1 VADHFFIRLGDD
13 PHQATVV
20 ALNAD
25 GRLMRVPETVALSAA
40 AGLAGDLPV
49 TVLLPPAELV
59 SCLASVPAAS
69 PGRLRQMLPFSLED
83 EFAGDIEELHFA
95 AGERNEN
102 DALAVSVIA
111 RDRLD
116 FWLGVLDTAGI
127 EPRRICSEADAVPDT
142 PGVVTLFV
150 EKRRILGRRPGGAP
164 FVFGEIGLAELW
176 HLLESEREAKDD
188 LEHVVLFVDREAY
201 AARREE
207 IEHWRAGI
215 GDVNLKE
222 LADGTLP
229 KLASGLVH
237 RNGTNLLQGDY
248 AARSNVRA
256 LARPWLAA
264 AGFALALAA
273 ISVLGTGAQY
283 FKLNRQESRLTDQA
297 TQICTDRYGIPQLSR
312 CLVEMGRRLAD
323 AGQTSASGGRGF
335 LSMLA
340 DVATSVGESISI
352 SGISYRDRI
361 MTLEVVTPNASY
373 LDAFRQ
379 RLSDGGAYAFDT
391 QNSVTQR
398 DGSLQA
404 RVRIVE
410 TSL

>member
-1 VADHFFIRLGDD
+1 VADHFFIRLEDD

-20 ALNAD
+20 GLNAD
-25 GRLMRVPETVALSAA
+25 GRLLRAPETVALSAA

-49 TVLLPPAELV
+49 TVLLPPADLV
-59 SCLASVPAAS
+59 SCLANVPAAS
-69 PGRLRQMLPFSLED
+69 PGRLRQMLPYSLED
-83 EFAGDIEELHFA
+83 EFAGDIEDLHFA
-95 AGERNEN
+95 AGERN
-102 DALAVSVIA
+102 DSGALAVSVIA

-116 FWLGVLDTAGI
+116 FWLGVLETAGI
-127 EPRRICSEADAVPDT
+127 TPRRICSESDAVPDT

-164 FVFGEIGLAELW
+164 FAFGEIGLAELW
-176 HLLESEREAKDD
+176 QLLESERETKDD

-222 LADGTLP
+222 LGDGTLP
-229 KLASGLVH
+229 RLAGGLVH
-237 RNGTNLLQGDY
+237 RSGTNLLQGDY

-264 AGFALALAA
+264 AGFALALIA

-283 FKLNRQESRLTDQA
+283 FKLNREESRLTDQA

-323 AGQTSASGGRGF
+323 AGQATTGGGRGF

-340 DVATSVGESISI
+340 DVANSVGESISI

-379 RLSDGGAYAFDT
+379 RLTDGGTYAFDT

-398 DGSLQA
+398 DGGLQA

-410 TSL
+410 SSP